1 MSTVNRKLIYFFGR
15 EIDPRDDLVQEM
27 QTRQIFGANF
37 PDLSRLRDIVI
48 SNKPGAIIVNA
59 DAFDETQLRSTINKD
74 FLSSIQDFCV
84 TIVMSKQ
91 SGGTAY
97 RTLWYI
103 GGATLV
109 VLPDVASLELISF
122 LSARHDTL
130 EGIASYDFNFTLST
144 TSINVRRGQN
154 VQLVG
159 RVANVLGPA
168 RRIDWFLSGTS
179 QANGLNA
186 SWNPSFCT
194 VDCQTVFTI
203 SARTDAP
210 LGLVV
215 LTAIAGDISSGRDV
229 RKTVALNVTVLNII
243 SELISQNRLS
253 FADNGVSLKTN
264 DTPCGC

>member
-1 MSTVNRKLIYFFGR
+1 MPTVNRKLIYFFGR

-37 PDLSRLRDIVI
+37 DISRLQDVVI
-48 SNKPGAIIVNA
+48 SNKPGTIIVNA

-74 FLSSIQDFCV
+74 FLRSIQDFCV

-109 VLPDVASLELISF
+109 ILPDVASLELISYI
-122 LSARHDTL
+122 SARHDTL
-130 EGIASYDFNFTLST
+130 EGIAAYDFIFTLST
-144 TSINVRRGQN
+144 TSILLRRGQS
-154 VQLVG
+154 VQLTG
-159 RVANVLGPA
+159 RVVNVVGPP
-168 RRIDWFLSGTS
+168 RRIDWFMSGTS
-179 QANGLNA
+179 SVNGLNF
-186 SWNPSFCT
+186 SVNPPFCT
-194 VDCQTVFTI
+194 VDCQTVFTL

-210 LGLVV
+210 LGLV
-215 LTAIAGDISSGRDV
+215 LLAAIAGDISSGRDV

-243 SELISQNRLS
+243 PDIKYQNRLS

>member
-1 MSTVNRKLIYFFGR
+1 MPTVNRKLIYFFGR

-37 PDLSRLRDIVI
+37 DLSRLRELVI
-48 SNKPGAIIVNA
+48 ANKPGAIIVNA
-59 DAFDETQLRSTINKD
+59 DAFDETQLRSTINND
-74 FLSSIQDFCV
+74 FLHIIQDFCV

-122 LSARHDTL
+122 ISARHDTL
-130 EGIASYDFNFTLST
+130 EGIAAYDFNFTLST
-144 TSINVRRGQN
+144 TSINIRRGQS
-154 VQLVG
+154 VQLIG
-159 RVANVLGPA
+159 RAANILGPA
-168 RRIDWFLSGTS
+168 RRIDWFISGSS
-179 QANGLNA
+179 QANGLTA
-186 SWNPSFCT
+186 GWNPPFCT
-194 VDCQTVFTI
+194 VDCQTVFTVG
-203 SARTDAP
+203 ARTDAP
-210 LGLVV
+210 LGVV
-215 LTAIAGDISSGRDV
+215 LLTAIAGDVSGGRDV
-229 RKTVALNVTVLNII
+229 RKTVVLNVTVLNII
-243 SELISQNRLS
+243 PDIKSQNRLS